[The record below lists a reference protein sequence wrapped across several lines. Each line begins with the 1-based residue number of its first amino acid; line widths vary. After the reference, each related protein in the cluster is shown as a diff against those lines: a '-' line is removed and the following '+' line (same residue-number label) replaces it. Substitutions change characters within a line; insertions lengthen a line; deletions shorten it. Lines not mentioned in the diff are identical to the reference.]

1 MKKSK
6 KIERLSPPRANIKDR
21 IYGIEL
27 ERLSKARNKTEEKIL
42 TMIIDEFKRA
52 DIVLPIERCYF
63 LKDAIGDEIK
73 KLLVELGLP
82 EKYICPRCGQ
92 EMKVKPKGVVC
103 PCCGLKYVLILS
115 C

>member
-1 MKKSK
+1 MKT
-6 KIERLSPPRANIKDR
+6 ENC
-21 IYGIEL
+21 
-27 ERLSKARNKTEEKIL
+27 EEKIL

>member
-6 KIERLSPPRANIKDR
+6 KIERLSPPRANIKDGV
-21 IYGIEL
+21 YEIEL
-27 ERLSKARNKTEEKIL
+27 EWLSKARNKTEEKIL

-73 KLLVELGLP
+73 KLLVDFLL
-82 EKYICPRCGQ
+82 
-92 EMKVKPKGVVC
+92 
-103 PCCGLKYVLILS
+103 
-115 C
+115 